1 MRNEMK
7 GEEKHMQIS
16 RSKTTATAAS
26 LFLLFAIS
34 VSLVALPKAN
44 AAETT
49 GTMATYP
56 VIGATPNPVGVGQE
70 TLIMLGITQQLYSDL
85 YHWTG
90 LTVTVE
96 RPDGQTE
103 TLGPFETDSTGL
115 TGTIYV
121 PSMAGNYTLQVH
133 FPEQVIPDGAGAS
146 FFTSGIPDGT
156 VMQASDSIKI
166 TLVVQE
172 EPITYYPG
180 HALPTEYWTRP
191 IDDQLR
197 EWAPIAG
204 NWLTTPRN
212 YYAVGEDNA
221 PDTAHILWTT
231 PLTSGGLVGGSLEAY
246 QGAEDTVTNIG
257 YETGDAYEGK
267 WSGSITMGGKLY
279 YQKYAAAD
287 PYKEIECVDLH
298 TGEQLWSKVFLN
310 NLTLT
315 RGQLLYWQ
323 TYDNQGVYDYLWA
336 TANSGTLP
344 LLGLPPNAG
353 TTWCAFD
360 PFTGDFVYAL
370 YGMPSGTFDYGPQ
383 GEMLVYTIDTRN
395 GWMTMWNST
404 NIPALYAG
412 TNYASM
418 QWAQWRP
425 MGKIVNAT
433 GLAGVTIGGGMFGYP
448 PPDPYIAPTTPL
460 GINGY
465 QWNVSIPTD
474 LSGRASAVFAGDKVF
489 GYQIDQT
496 QVTSW
501 TLNLNESKGAIGSVL
516 YENSWT
522 SVPDDWVNG
531 NLTIGFG
538 AISNIDNVFTVNAKE
553 SRLRYGFSLETGDYL
568 WTISEPIAMLGHL
581 TGGPPGENGYIVY
594 GKLICGTM
602 SGVIQAYDVTNGELV
617 WTYNA
622 VDPYMQVLWSNN
634 FPVGHLIATDG
645 KIYIANLEH
654 SVNQPLPRGGPFICL
669 NATTGDVIWRAD
681 GLFRQTVW
689 GGRAVIGDSIIA
701 TMDTYDQRV
710 YGIGKGPS
718 ATTVTASPKV
728 SVHGSSV
735 VVEGMVTDVSPGT
748 NSAALQMRF
757 PNGVPVVSDANMSD
771 WMLYVYKQ
779 FERPADV
786 VGVNVV
792 VSVIDPNN
800 NVYEVGRTTSDATGV
815 YGVTFT
821 PEVPG
826 KYTVMASFEG
836 SGAYY
841 GSYAETVINVDEA
854 PTATPVPTP
863 TPAPMTDTYVLGIGS
878 AILIAVIIGFALLLL
893 RRR

>member
-1 MRNEMK
+1 
-7 GEEKHMQIS
+7 MQIS
-16 RSKTTATAAS
+16 KSKTTATAVS
-26 LFLLFAIS
+26 VFLLLAITI
-34 VSLVALPKAN
+34 SLVALPNAN
-44 AAETT
+44 GAETT
-49 GTMATYP
+49 GIMATYP

-70 TLIMLGITQQLYSDL
+70 TLILMGITQQLYSDL

-90 LTVTVE
+90 LTVTVDK
-96 RPDGQTE
+96 PDGKTE
-103 TLGPFETDSTGL
+103 TLGPFQTDSTGM

-121 PSMAGNYTLQVH
+121 PTMAGNYTLQVH
-133 FPEQVIPDGAGAS
+133 FPEQVIPDGAGSS
-146 FFTSGIPDGT
+146 FFTTAIPDGT

-180 HALPTEYWTRP
+180 HALPTEFWTRP

-231 PLTSGGLVGGSLEAY
+231 PLTSGGLVGGSLDAY
-246 QGAEDTVTNIG
+246 QGAEDTVTNVG

-267 WSGSITMGGKLY
+267 WSGSITMGGKVY

-298 TGEQLWSKVFLN
+298 TGELLWSRVFLN
-310 NLTLT
+310 NLTIA

-323 TYDNQGVYDYLWA
+323 TYDNQGVYDYIWA
-336 TANSGTLP
+336 TGNAGTRS
-344 LLGLPPNAG
+344 LLGLSSSAG

-370 YGMPSGTFDYGPQ
+370 YGMPSGTFDYGPH
-383 GEMLVYTIDTRN
+383 GEMLIYTIDQRN

-433 GLAGVTIGGGMFGYP
+433 GLDGVTIGGGMFGFP
-448 PPDPYIAPTTPL
+448 PPDPYVAPTTPL

-474 LSGRASAVFAGDKVF
+474 LPGRTAAAFAGDKVF

-501 TLNLNESKGAIGSVL
+501 TLNLNESKGDIGKVL
-516 YENSWT
+516 YSTSWT
-522 SVPDDWVNG
+522 SVPTDWKDG

-538 AISNIDNVFTVNAKE
+538 AISDIDNVFTVNAKE
-553 SRLRYGFSLETGDYL
+553 SRMRYGFSLTNGDYL
-568 WTISEPIAMLGHL
+568 WKISEPIAMLGHL

-594 GKLICGTM
+594 GELICGTM
-602 SGVIQAYDVTNGELV
+602 SGVVQAFDVKDGQLL

-645 KIYIANLEH
+645 KLYLANLEH

-669 NATTGDVIWRAD
+669 NATTGEVIWRAD

-710 YGIGKGPS
+710 YGIGKGPT
-718 ATTVTASPKV
+718 ATTVAASPKV
-728 SVHGSSV
+728 SVDGSSV
-735 VVEGMVTDVSPGT
+735 VVEGMVTDTSPGT
-748 NSAALQMRF
+748 EEYGLTARF
-757 PNGVPVVSDANMSD
+757 PNGVPAVSDANMSA

-779 FERPADV
+779 FERPTDI
-786 VGVNVV
+786 VGVDVV

-800 NVYEVGRTTSDATGV
+800 NCYEVARTTSDSSGV
-815 YGVTFT
+815 YGTTFT
-821 PEVPG
+821 PLVPG
-826 KYTVMASFEG
+826 KYTVIASFEG

-841 GSYAETVINVDEA
+841 GSFAETVINVEEA
-854 PTATPVPTP
+854 PAATPAPTP
-863 TPAPMTDTYVLGIGS
+863 TPAPMTDTYVLSTGV

-893 RRR
+893 RKR

>member
-1 MRNEMK
+1 MCSFSQLNGK
-7 GEEKHMQIS
+7 IKTKEKKDKMQIS
-16 RSKTTATAAS
+16 KSKTTATAIS
-26 LFLLFAIS
+26 LFLLLAIA
-34 VSLVALPKAN
+34 VSLVALPNAN
-44 AAETT
+44 AAST
-49 GTMATYP
+49 AKTYP

-70 TLIMLGITQQLYSDL
+70 TLILMGITQALQSDL
-85 YHWTG
+85 YHWEG
-90 LTVTVE
+90 LTVTVD
-96 RPDGQTE
+96 RPDGHTE

-121 PSMAGNYTLQVH
+121 PSMAGNFTLQVH
-133 FPEQVIPDGAGAS
+133 FPEQICEEGVSRG
-146 FFTSGIPDGT
+146 GIAPGT
-156 VMQASDSIKI
+156 VMLASDSIEI

-172 EPITYYPG
+172 EPIQYYPG
-180 HALPTEYWTRP
+180 HALPSEFWTRP

-231 PLTSGGLVGGSLEAY
+231 PLTSGGLVGGSLDAY

-298 TGEQLWSKVFLN
+298 TGEQLWSRVFLN
-310 NLTLT
+310 NLTIT
-315 RGQLLYWQ
+315 RGQLHFWE
-323 TYDNQGVYDYLWA
+323 TYDNQGVYDYIWS
-336 TANSGTLP
+336 TANAGTRS
-344 LLGLPPNAG
+344 LLGLPSSAG

-370 YGMPSGTFDYGPQ
+370 YGLPSGTFDYGPR
-383 GEMLVYTIDTRN
+383 GEMLIYTIDTRN

-404 NIPALYAG
+404 NIPALYAS
-412 TNYASM
+412 TSYASM

-433 GLAGVTIGGGMFGYP
+433 GLAGVTKEGQPF
-448 PPDPYIAPTTPL
+448 IAHTTPL
-460 GINGY
+460 GLNGY

-474 LSGRASAVFAGDKVF
+474 LAGSARAVFSGDKVF

-501 TLNLNESKGAIGSVL
+501 TLNLDDSKGAIGSVL
-516 YENSWT
+516 YEKSWA
-522 SVPDDWVNG
+522 SVPSKWSAD

-538 AISNIDNVFTVNAKE
+538 AVSNIDGVFTVNEKE
-553 SRLRYGFSLETGDYL
+553 TRLRYGFSLETGDYL
-568 WTISEPIAMLGHL
+568 WVISEPIAMLGHL

-602 SGVIQAYDVTNGELV
+602 SGVIQAFDVTDGQLS

-634 FPVGHLIATDG
+634 FPVGHLIACDG

-669 NATTGDVIWRAD
+669 NATTGEEIWRAD

-710 YGIGKGPS
+710 YGIGKGPT

-728 SVHGSSV
+728 TVHGSSV
-735 VVEGMVTDVSPGT
+735 VVEGVVTDTSPGT
-748 NSAALQMRF
+748 EEYGLTARF
-757 PNGVPVVSDANMSD
+757 PNGVPAVSDANMSA

-779 FERPADV
+779 FERPADIM
-786 VGVNVV
+786 GVEVV
-792 VSVIDPNN
+792 VSVLDPNN
-800 NVYEVGRTTSDATGV
+800 NCYEVGRTTSDASGL
-815 YGVTFT
+815 YKLMFT

-826 KYTVMASFEG
+826 EYTVVASFAG

-841 GSYAETVINVDEA
+841 GSFAETAFGVEEA
-854 PTATPVPTP
+854 PAATPVPTP
-863 TPAPMTDTYVLGIGS
+863 TPPPMTDTYVLGVGAG
-878 AILIAVIIGFALLLL
+878 AIIAIVAVGLLLFLML
-893 RRR
+893 RKR

>member
-1 MRNEMK
+1 
-7 GEEKHMQIS
+7 MQIS
-16 RSKTTATAAS
+16 KRKTTATAVS
-26 LFLLFAIS
+26 VFLLLAIAVS
-34 VSLVALPKAN
+34 VIALPNAN
-44 AAETT
+44 AQGSVT
-49 GTMATYP
+49 TYP

-70 TLIMLGITQQLYSDL
+70 TLILMGITQALQSDL
-85 YHWTG
+85 YHWEG
-90 LTVTVE
+90 LTVTVD
-96 RPDGQTE
+96 RPDGHTE

-121 PSMAGNYTLQVH
+121 PSMAGNFTLQVH
-133 FPEQVIPDGAGAS
+133 FPQQVCEEGVSRG
-146 FFTSGIPDGT
+146 GIAPGT
-156 VMQASDSIKI
+156 IMKASDSIKI
-166 TLVVQE
+166 TLVVQD

-180 HALPTEYWTRP
+180 HALPSEYWTRP

-212 YYAVGEDNA
+212 YLAVGQDDA

-231 PLTSGGLVGGSLEAY
+231 PLTSGGLVGGSLDGY

-267 WSGSITMGGKLY
+267 WGGSFGGGSSVTMGGKLY

-287 PYKEIECVDLH
+287 PFKEMVCVDLH
-298 TGEQLWSKVFLN
+298 TGEQLWSRVFLN

-315 RGQLLYWQ
+315 RGQLLFWQ

-336 TANSGTLP
+336 TG
-344 LLGLPPNAG
+344 NAG
-353 TTWCAFD
+353 TRALFGLPSSAGNPWCAFD
-360 PFTGDFVYAL
+360 PFTGDFVYML
-370 YGMPSGTFDYGPQ
+370 HSLPSGTFDYGPQ

-412 TNYASM
+412 KDYASM
-418 QWAQWRP
+418 AWAQWRP

-433 GLAGVTIGGGMFGYP
+433 DVAGVTINGR
-448 PPDPYIAPTTPL
+448 DPFVAPTTPL

-474 LSGRASAVFAGDKVF
+474 LTGSARAVFSGDKVF
-489 GYQIDQT
+489 GYQIDRT

-501 TLNLNESKGAIGSVL
+501 TLNLDESNGALGRVL
-516 YENSWT
+516 YEKSWT
-522 SVPDDWVNG
+522 SVPSEWANG
-531 NLTIGFG
+531 NLSIGFG
-538 AISNIDNVFTVNAKE
+538 AVSNIDGVFTVNAKE
-553 SRLRYGFSLETGDYL
+553 TRLRYGFSLETGDYL

-581 TGGPPGENGYIVY
+581 TGGPSGENGYIVY
-594 GKLICGTM
+594 GKLISGTM
-602 SGVIQAYDVTNGELV
+602 SGVIQAYDVTDGQLSWSYDV
-617 WTYNA
+617 R
-622 VDPYMQVLWSNN
+622 DPYMQVLWSNN
-634 FPVGHLIATDG
+634 FPVGHLIACDG

-718 ATTVTASPKV
+718 ATSVTASPKV
-728 SVHGSSV
+728 SVYGSSV

-748 NSAALQMRF
+748 EEYGLRARF
-757 PNGVPVVSDANMSD
+757 PNGVPAVSDANMSD

-779 FERPADV
+779 FERPANV
-786 VGVNVV
+786 MGVDVV

-800 NVYEVGRTTSDATGV
+800 NAYEVGRATSDSSGMYKV
-815 YGVTFT
+815 MFT

-826 KYTVMASFEG
+826 EYTIIASFAG

-841 GSYAETVINVDEA
+841 GSYAETALGVEEA
-854 PTATPVPTP
+854 PTATPEPTP
-863 TPAPMTDTYVLGIGS
+863 TPVSVAELYFLPAVSGIIV
-878 AILIAVIIGFALLLL
+878 AIIIVGALLALLLL
-893 RRR
+893 KKR

>member
-1 MRNEMK
+1 MK
-7 GEEKHMQIS
+7 IS
-16 RSKTTATAAS
+16 RSKTNATAVS
-26 LFLLFAIS
+26 LFLLFAIAI
-34 VSLVALPKAN
+34 SLVASPNAN
-44 AAETT
+44 AWSGEPT
-49 GTMATYP
+49 GYMATYP

-70 TLIMLGITQQLYSDL
+70 TLILMGITQQLYSDL

-90 LTVTVE
+90 LTVTVD
-96 RPDGQTE
+96 RPDGHTE

-115 TGTIYV
+115 TGSIYV
-121 PSMAGNYTLQVH
+121 PSMAGNFTLQVH
-133 FPEQVIPDGAGAS
+133 FPEQFIPDGAGAS
-146 FFTSGIPDGT
+146 FFTAGIPDGT
-156 VMQASDSIKI
+156 VMKASDSIKI
-166 TLVVQE
+166 TLVVTE
-172 EPITYYPG
+172 EPNTYYPG
-180 HALPTEYWTRP
+180 HPLPSEYWTRP

-212 YYAVGEDNA
+212 FYLTGNDDA

-231 PLTSGGLVGGSLEAY
+231 PLTSGGLVGGTLTAD
-246 QGAEDTVTNIG
+246 QDTAEDTVTNIG

-267 WSGSITMGGKLY
+267 WAGSITMGGKLY
-279 YQKYAAAD
+279 YQKYSNTD
-287 PYKEIECVDLH
+287 RFKETICVDLH
-298 TGEQLWSKVFLN
+298 TGEQLWSKVLLN
-310 NLTLT
+310 NLTIN
-315 RGQLLYWQ
+315 RGQLHFWQ

-336 TANSGTLP
+336 STGGGFFAPSP
-344 LLGLPPNAG
+344 AV
-353 TTWCAFD
+353 WYAFD
-360 PFTGDFVYAL
+360 PFTGDYVYT
-370 YGMPSGTFDYGPQ
+370 MRNVPSGTTTYGPR
-383 GEMLVYTIDTRN
+383 GEILIYSISTS
-395 GWMTMWNST
+395 GHYMTLWNST

-418 QWAQWRP
+418 AWGQWQP
-425 MGKIVNAT
+425 MGKDVDAT
-433 GLAGVTIGGGMFGYP
+433 GPAGVTIGGGSFGFP

-460 GINGY
+460 GLNGY

-474 LSGRASAVFAGDKVF
+474 LTGSITAVFEEDKAISVSASPT
-489 GYQIDQT
+489 G
-496 QVTSW
+496 VSSW
-501 TLNLNESKGAIGSVL
+501 AINLKPGQEGQLL
-516 YENSWT
+516 YKKTWNAPSE
-522 SVPDDWVNG
+522 WVNG

-538 AISNIDNVFTVNAKE
+538 AISNIDGVFTVNAKE
-553 SRLRYGFSLETGDYL
+553 SRMRYGFSTETGDYL

-602 SGVIQAYDVTNGELV
+602 SGVIQAFDVTNGELV

-669 NATTGDVIWRAD
+669 NATTGEEIWRAD
-681 GLFRQTVW
+681 GMFRQTVW

-710 YGIGKGPS
+710 YAIGKGPS
-718 ATTVTASPKV
+718 ATTVMASPKV
-728 SVHGSSV
+728 SMEGNSV
-735 VVEGMVTDVSPGT
+735 LVEGMVTDVSPGT
-748 NSAALQMRF
+748 NGAGLEMRF
-757 PNGVPVVSDANMSD
+757 PDGVPAVSDANMSE

-786 VGVNVV
+786 MGVEVV
-792 VSVIDPNN
+792 VSVLDPNN
-800 NVYEVGRTTSDATGV
+800 NVYEVGRTTSDDSGFFKMS
-815 YGVTFT
+815 FT

-826 KYTVMASFEG
+826 EYTIVASFDG
-836 SGAYY
+836 SSAYY
-841 GSYAETVINVDEA
+841 GSFAKTAINVEEA
-854 PTATPVPTP
+854 PAATPAPTP

-878 AILIAVIIGFALLLL
+878 AILIAVIVGFVLLLL
-893 RRR
+893 KRR